1 MPTTNLNNPIRQWA
15 DDDRPRE
22 KMMLKGK
29 HALSNAELI
38 AILIR
43 SGNTEESA
51 VQLAQRILDA
61 VQNNLIELSKLSIEE
76 LSRFKGMG
84 PAKAISVVAAL
95 ELGKRRLSEKV
106 LQQKKITCSQDV
118 YELLLPELSDQ
129 YYEQFFVLLLD
140 RAHKVIRKINISQ
153 GGVAGT
159 VADPKKIFRLA
170 LEHNSSS
177 IILAHNHPSN
187 NLKPSDNDIRLTQ
200 KMVEAGK
207 VLEVQ
212 VLDHVIVG
220 NDNYFSFADE
230 GIMNS

>member
-1 MPTTNLNNPIRQWA
+1 MPANNHHNPIRQWA
-15 DDDRPRE
+15 EDDRPRE

-29 HALSNAELI
+29 GALSNAELI

-51 VQLAQRILDA
+51 VQLAQRMLDA
-61 VQNNLIELSKLSIEE
+61 AQNNLIELSKLTVAD

-84 PAKAISVVAAL
+84 PAKAVSVVAAL

-106 LQQKKITCSQDV
+106 LQQNKITCSRDV
-118 YELLLPELSDQ
+118 YELLLPELSDL

-159 VADPKKIFRLA
+159 VADPKKIFKTA
-170 LEHNSSS
+170 LDHNASS
-177 IILAHNHPSN
+177 IILAHNHPSD
-187 NLKPSDNDIRLTQ
+187 NLKPSDNDIRLT
-200 KMVEAGK
+200 KKLSEAGK
-207 VLEVQ
+207 VLEIE

-230 GIMNS
+230 GNMN